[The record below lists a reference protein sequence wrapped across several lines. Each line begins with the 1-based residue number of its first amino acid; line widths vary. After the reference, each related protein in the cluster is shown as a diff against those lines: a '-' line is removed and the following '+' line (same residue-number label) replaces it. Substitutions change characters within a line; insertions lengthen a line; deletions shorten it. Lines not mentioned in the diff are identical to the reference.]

1 MKNKLIKSIVVILL
15 IIEFY
20 PIESNSQDL
29 PEGKNYSLI
38 SGKTETTGGN
48 YKLSDPVLTEDKKV
62 AEIKFRIFNEGK
74 VSLNVYDP
82 DGKMIEALAEGEMEA
97 GEYVVYFKT
106 LKEINPVDYNYI
118 LEYNGNKICKRVLP
132 LK

>member
-1 MKNKLIKSIVVILL
+1 MKNKIIKSVIVILL

-29 PEGKNYSLI
+29 PEGRNYSLI
-38 SGKTETTGGN
+38 SGKTEAVSEN
-48 YKLSDPVLTEDKKV
+48 YKLSDPVLSEDKKV

-74 VSLNVYDP
+74 VSLNVFDSE
-82 DGKMIEALAEGEMEA
+82 GKMIEALAEGDMDA

-106 LKEINPVDYNYI
+106 LKEINPADYNYI
-118 LEYNGNKICKRVLP
+118 LDYNGNKICKRIMPV
-132 LK
+132 K